1 MGVSEP
7 SVVARETQI
16 TELLASLRAGEAGA
30 MERLFP
36 LVYDEL
42 HDLARRQVKRMGPGQ
57 TLDTTALLHEAY
69 LELCDRSEASWNDR
83 THFIAVAATVMRH
96 LLIDRAR
103 EKSAL
108 KRGGGI
114 KRVALEGLSSR
125 AIGAPIE
132 DLLDLAQ
139 ALDRLAT
146 VDERLVRLVE
156 MRFFGGLTATEVAE
170 VLGISERTVK
180 RDWRK
185 AKALLYQLLAADS
198 AA

>member
-1 MGVSEP
+1 MARDT
-7 SVVARETQI
+7 AREAGRETKVN
-16 TELLASLRAGEAGA
+16 ELLALLREGEERA
-30 MERLFP
+30 MEHLFP

-42 HDLARRQVKRMGPGQ
+42 HQLARRQVRRIAPGQ

-69 LELCDRSEASWNDR
+69 LELCDRSEVGWKDR
-83 THFIAVAATVMRH
+83 THFVAVASTVMRH
-96 LLIDRAR
+96 LLIDHAR
-103 EKSAL
+103 EKAAL
-108 KRGGGI
+108 KRGGDRR
-114 KRVALEGLSSR
+114 KVPLDGLS
-125 AIGAPIE
+125 AAGTAAPVE
-132 DLLDLAQ
+132 DLLALAQ
-139 ALDRLAT
+139 ALDRLAS

-185 AKALLYQLLAADS
+185 AKALLYQLLATDT